1 MLSRLHK
8 GRKNMSKGETVMQN
22 VLFIAIA
29 AAVVIALIVALILV
43 SYVKSPPDTAFI
55 ITGAGR
61 KKVLIGHAGLCLPLV
76 NRMDKLLLRQV
87 SVDIKTNGYIP
98 TKDFIGV
105 DIDAIAKVAVMS
117 DKEMVKVPDP
127 NGDQVYPP
135 GDPQEGKHY
144 RLVPGI
150 DLAMKN
156 FLNMKEEQIV
166 RALTDSLQGNMRE
179 IIGTMELRVISSDRK
194 AFGDQVQEKA
204 QSDMNNLGIK
214 IISCNIQKVIDE
226 NGLIN
231 ALGQD
236 NMSKIQKEAAI
247 AKAEAERDVAIKQAE
262 TSREAND
269 AKVIANLEIAQKN
282 NELALKQAELKK
294 FEDTKAAEADAAYDI
309 QKQIQMKQV
318 NTETVNAQI
327 AQAEREADLR
337 ERQVAIKEREL
348 DANIR
353 KQAEAERYAT
363 EQKAE
368 AELAKRQKEAEAS
381 QFEQEREA
389 EARKAQANADKF
401 KAEQEAAGVKAKYD
415 AEAAGIQARGLAE
428 AEAARA
434 KGLAEAEAIRAKG
447 LAEAEAM
454 EKRAEAYRKY
464 NSAAIVEMMIKI
476 MPEMASEIAKPLSQ
490 IDSINIYGTGDGGS
504 GAAQISGNMPVVM
517 KQVFDT
523 MSQATGVDLSE
534 IIKANTYDAKVT
546 RNVNVTGLPESKAAA
561 AAAAETVIKD
571 DETKTEIKPSEA
583 KTAASTAAPEAEKTK

>member
-1 MLSRLHK
+1 
-8 GRKNMSKGETVMQN
+8 MQN
-22 VLFIAIA
+22 VLMIAIA
-29 AAVVIALIVALILV
+29 AAVVIAAIVALILV
-43 SYVKSPPDTAFI
+43 SYVKAPPDTAFI

-76 NRMDKLLLRQV
+76 NRLDRLLLRQV

-127 NGDQVYPP
+127 SGDQVYPP
-135 GDPQEGKHY
+135 GDPMEGKHY

-348 DANIR
+348 EANIR

-368 AELAKRQKEAEAS
+368 AELAKRQREAEAS

-389 EARKAQANADKF
+389 VARKAQADADKF

-434 KGLAEAEAIRAKG
+434 KGLAEAEAIKAKG

-534 IIKANTYDAKVT
+534 IIRANTYDAKVT
-546 RNVNVTGLPESKAAA
+546 RNVNVTGLPEAKP
-561 AAAAETVIKD
+561 AAAEAEVKAD
-571 DETKTEIKPSEA
+571 EA
-583 KTAASTAAPEAEKTK
+583 KTAEAKAAEAKEAGSTPGGARTTARPIMPAVQTT

>member
-1 MLSRLHK
+1 MLY
-8 GRKNMSKGETVMQN
+8 
-22 VLFIAIA
+22 IAIA
-29 AAVVIALIVALILV
+29 AVVVIALIVALILV
-43 SYVKSPPDTAFI
+43 SYVKAPPDTAFI

-117 DKEMVKVPDP
+117 DKEMVKVPDA

-135 GDPQEGKHY
+135 GDPMEGKHY

-166 RALTDSLQGNMRE
+166 KALTDSLQGNMRE

-262 TSREAND
+262 TAREAND

-282 NELALKQAELKK
+282 NELALKKADLKK

-348 DANIR
+348 EANIR

-368 AELAKRQKEAEAS
+368 AELAKRQREAEAS

-389 EARKAQANADKF
+389 EARKAQADADKF

-415 AEAAGIQARGLAE
+415 AEAAGIQAKGLAE

-434 KGLAEAEAIRAKG
+434 RGLAEAEAIKAKG

-534 IIKANTYDAKVT
+534 IIRANTYDAKVT
-546 RNVNVTGLPESKAAA
+546 RNVNVTGLAEAKASVSAG
-561 AAAAETVIKD
+561 AEPGVKSD
-571 DETKTEIKPSEA
+571 AGNSDETKTAAKAGIQEA
-583 KTAASTAAPEAEKTK
+583 KAGK

>member
-1 MLSRLHK
+1 
-8 GRKNMSKGETVMQN
+8 MQN
-22 VLFIAIA
+22 VLMIAIA
-29 AAVVIALIVALILV
+29 AAVVIAAIVALILV
-43 SYVKSPPDTAFI
+43 SYVKAPPDTAFI

-76 NRMDKLLLRQV
+76 NRLDRLLLRQV

-127 NGDQVYPP
+127 SGDQVYPP
-135 GDPQEGKHY
+135 GDPMEGRHY

-166 RALTDSLQGNMRE
+166 KALTDSLQGNMRE

-348 DANIR
+348 EANIR

-368 AELAKRQKEAEAS
+368 AELAKRQREAEAS

-389 EARKAQANADKF
+389 VARKAQADADKF

-434 KGLAEAEAIRAKG
+434 KGLAEAEAIKAKG

-534 IIKANTYDAKVT
+534 IIRANTYDAKVT
-546 RNVNVTGLPESKAAA
+546 RNVNVTGLPEAKAVTAG
-561 AAAAETVIKD
+561 AEVPAD
-571 DETKTEIKPSEA
+571 EA
-583 KTAASTAAPEAEKTK
+583 KTDTEKADIEQTDAAKGTVGRPGEVKKAVRPILPAAQTT

>member
-1 MLSRLHK
+1 
-8 GRKNMSKGETVMQN
+8 MQN

>member
-1 MLSRLHK
+1 
-8 GRKNMSKGETVMQN
+8 MQN
-22 VLFIAIA
+22 MLYIAIA
-29 AAVVIALIVALILV
+29 AVVVIALIVALILV
-43 SYVKSPPDTAFI
+43 SYVKAPPDTAFI

-117 DKEMVKVPDP
+117 DKEMVKVPDA

-135 GDPQEGKHY
+135 GDPMEGKHY

-166 RALTDSLQGNMRE
+166 KALTDSLQGNMRE

-262 TSREAND
+262 TAREAND

-282 NELALKQAELKK
+282 NELALKKADLKK

-348 DANIR
+348 EANIR

-368 AELAKRQKEAEAS
+368 AELAKRQREAEAS

-389 EARKAQANADKF
+389 EARKAQADADKF

-415 AEAAGIQARGLAE
+415 AEAAGIQAKGLAE

-434 KGLAEAEAIRAKG
+434 RGLAEAEAIKAKG

-504 GAAQISGNMPVVM
+504 GAGQIPMTP
-517 KQVFDT
+517 
-523 MSQATGVDLSE
+523 
-534 IIKANTYDAKVT
+534 
-546 RNVNVTGLPESKAAA
+546 R
-561 AAAAETVIKD
+561 
-571 DETKTEIKPSEA
+571 
-583 KTAASTAAPEAEKTK
+583 

>member
-1 MLSRLHK
+1 
-8 GRKNMSKGETVMQN
+8 MQN
-22 VLFIAIA
+22 VLMIAIA
-29 AAVVIALIVALILV
+29 AAVVIAAIVALILV
-43 SYVKSPPDTAFI
+43 SYVKAPPDTAFI

-76 NRMDKLLLRQV
+76 NRLDRLLLRQV

-127 NGDQVYPP
+127 SGDQVYPP
-135 GDPQEGKHY
+135 GDPMEGKHY

-166 RALTDSLQGNMRE
+166 KALTDSLQGNMRE

-204 QSDMNNLGIK
+204 QADMNNLGIK

-348 DANIR
+348 EANIR

-368 AELAKRQKEAEAS
+368 AELAKRQREAEAS

-389 EARKAQANADKF
+389 VARKAQADADKF

-434 KGLAEAEAIRAKG
+434 KGLAEAEAIKAKG

-534 IIKANTYDAKVT
+534 IIRANTYDAKVT
-546 RNVNVTGLPESKAAA
+546 RNVNVTGLPEAKP
-561 AAAAETVIKD
+561 AAAEAEVKA
-571 DETKTEIKPSEA
+571 DEV
-583 KTAASTAAPEAEKTK
+583 KTAAEKTDAEKAAIAKGTAGRPDEAKKTVRPIMPAVQTT

>member
-1 MLSRLHK
+1 MQIA
-8 GRKNMSKGETVMQN
+8 GMQN
-22 VLFIAIA
+22 VVVIAV
-29 AAVVIALIVALILV
+29 AAVIVVALIVALILV
-43 SYVKSPPDTAFI
+43 SYVKAPPDTAFI

-61 KKVLIGHAGLCLPLV
+61 KKVLIGHAGLCLPLI

-117 DKEMVKVPDP
+117 DKEMVKVSDP

-135 GDPQEGKHY
+135 GDPLEGKHY

-348 DANIR
+348 EANIR

-534 IIKANTYDAKVT
+534 IIKANIYDAKVT
-546 RNVNVTGLPESKAAA
+546 RNVNVTGLPESKAAAAAA

>member
-1 MLSRLHK
+1 MQIA
-8 GRKNMSKGETVMQN
+8 GMQN
-22 VLFIAIA
+22 VVVIAV
-29 AAVVIALIVALILV
+29 AAVIVVALIVALILV
-43 SYVKSPPDTAFI
+43 SYVKAPPDTAFI

-61 KKVLIGHAGLCLPLV
+61 KKVLIGHAGLCLPLI

-117 DKEMVKVPDP
+117 DKEMVKVSDP

-135 GDPQEGKHY
+135 GDPLEGKHY

-348 DANIR
+348 EANIR

-368 AELAKRQKEAEAS
+368 AELAKRQREAEAS

-389 EARKAQANADKF
+389 VARKAQADADKF

-434 KGLAEAEAIRAKG
+434 KGLAEAEAIKAKG

-534 IIKANTYDAKVT
+534 IIRANTYDAKVT
-546 RNVNVTGLPESKAAA
+546 RNVNVTGLPEAKP
-561 AAAAETVIKD
+561 AAAEAEVKAD
-571 DETKTEIKPSEA
+571 EA
-583 KTAASTAAPEAEKTK
+583 KTAEAKAAEAKEAGSTPGGARTTARPIMPAVQTT

>member
-1 MLSRLHK
+1 
-8 GRKNMSKGETVMQN
+8 MQN
-22 VLFIAIA
+22 TLYIAIA
-29 AAVVIALIVALILV
+29 AVVVIVLIVALILV
-43 SYVKSPPDTAFI
+43 SYIKAPPDTAFI

-117 DKEMVKVPDP
+117 DKEMVKVPDA

-135 GDPQEGKHY
+135 GDPMEGKHY

-166 RALTDSLQGNMRE
+166 KALTDSLQGNMRE

-262 TSREAND
+262 TAREAND
-269 AKVIANLEIAQKN
+269 ARVIANLEIAQKN
-282 NELALKQAELKK
+282 NELALKKADLKK

-348 DANIR
+348 EANIR

-368 AELAKRQKEAEAS
+368 AELAKRQREAEAS

-389 EARKAQANADKF
+389 EARKAQADADKF

-415 AEAAGIQARGLAE
+415 AEAAGIQAKGLAE

-434 KGLAEAEAIRAKG
+434 KGLAEAEAIKAKG

-534 IIKANTYDAKVT
+534 IIRANTYDAKVT
-546 RNVNVTGLPESKAAA
+546 RNVNVTGLPETKAAA
-561 AAAAETVIKD
+561 AASAAEVKSD
-571 DETKTEIKPSEA
+571 AVKSDETKTAA
-583 KTAASTAAPEAEKTK
+583 KA

>member
-1 MLSRLHK
+1 
-8 GRKNMSKGETVMQN
+8 MQN
-22 VLFIAIA
+22 MLYIAIA
-29 AAVVIALIVALILV
+29 AVVVIALIVALILV
-43 SYVKSPPDTAFI
+43 SYVKAPPDTAFI

-117 DKEMVKVPDP
+117 DKEMVKVPDA

-135 GDPQEGKHY
+135 GDPMEGKHY

-166 RALTDSLQGNMRE
+166 KALTDSLQGNMRE

-262 TSREAND
+262 TAREAND

-282 NELALKQAELKK
+282 NELALKKADLKK

-348 DANIR
+348 EANIR

-368 AELAKRQKEAEAS
+368 AELAKRQREAEAS

-389 EARKAQANADKF
+389 EARKAQADADKF

-415 AEAAGIQARGLAE
+415 AEAAGIQAKGLAE

-434 KGLAEAEAIRAKG
+434 RGLAEAEAIKAKG

-490 IDSINIYGTGDGGS
+490 IDSINIYGTCDGGS

-534 IIKANTYDAKVT
+534 IIRANTYDAKVT
-546 RNVNVTGLPESKAAA
+546 RNVNVTGLAEAKASVSAGAEPEVKSDAGNS
-561 AAAAETVIKD
+561 
-571 DETKTEIKPSEA
+571 DETKTAAKAGIQEA
-583 KTAASTAAPEAEKTK
+583 KAGK

>member
-1 MLSRLHK
+1 
-8 GRKNMSKGETVMQN
+8 MQN
-22 VLFIAIA
+22 VLMIAIA
-29 AAVVIALIVALILV
+29 AAVVIAAIVALILV
-43 SYVKSPPDTAFI
+43 SYVKAPPDTAFI

-61 KKVLIGHAGLCLPLV
+61 KKVLIGHAGLCLPLI
-76 NRMDKLLLRQV
+76 NRMDRLLLRQV

-127 NGDQVYPP
+127 SGDQVYPP
-135 GDPQEGKHY
+135 GDPMEGKHY

-166 RALTDSLQGNMRE
+166 KALTDSLQGNMRE

-348 DANIR
+348 EANIR

-368 AELAKRQKEAEAS
+368 AELAKRQREAEAS

-389 EARKAQANADKF
+389 VARKAQADADKF

-434 KGLAEAEAIRAKG
+434 KGLAEAEAIKAKG

-534 IIKANTYDAKVT
+534 IIRANTYDAKVT
-546 RNVNVTGLPESKAAA
+546 RNVNVTGLPEAKP
-561 AAAAETVIKD
+561 AAAEAEVKAD
-571 DETKTEIKPSEA
+571 EA
-583 KTAASTAAPEAEKTK
+583 KTAEAKAAEAKEAGSTPGGARTTARPIMPAVQTT

>member
-1 MLSRLHK
+1 
-8 GRKNMSKGETVMQN
+8 MQN
-22 VLFIAIA
+22 VLMIAIA
-29 AAVVIALIVALILV
+29 AAVVIAAIVALILV
-43 SYVKSPPDTAFI
+43 SYVKAPPDTAFI

-76 NRMDKLLLRQV
+76 NRLDRLLLRQV

-127 NGDQVYPP
+127 SGDQVYPP
-135 GDPQEGKHY
+135 GDPMEGKHY

-166 RALTDSLQGNMRE
+166 KALTDSLQGNMRE

-348 DANIR
+348 EANIR

-368 AELAKRQKEAEAS
+368 AELAKRQREAEAS

-389 EARKAQANADKF
+389 VARKAQADADKF

-434 KGLAEAEAIRAKG
+434 KGLAEAEAIKAKG

-534 IIKANTYDAKVT
+534 IIRANTYDAKVT
-546 RNVNVTGLPESKAAA
+546 RNVNVTGLPEAKAAA
-561 AAAAETVIKD
+561 AEAEVKAD
-571 DETKTEIKPSEA
+571 EA
-583 KTAASTAAPEAEKTK
+583 KTAEAKAAEAKEAGSTPGGARTTARPIMPAVQTT

>member
-1 MLSRLHK
+1 MQIA
-8 GRKNMSKGETVMQN
+8 GMQN
-22 VLFIAIA
+22 VVVIAV
-29 AAVVIALIVALILV
+29 AAVIVVALIVALILV
-43 SYVKSPPDTAFI
+43 SYVKAPPDTAFI

-61 KKVLIGHAGLCLPLV
+61 KKVLIGHAGLCLPLI

-117 DKEMVKVPDP
+117 DKEMVKVSDP

-135 GDPQEGKHY
+135 GDPLEGKHY

-561 AAAAETVIKD
+561 AAAAAAAETVIKD

>member
-1 MLSRLHK
+1 MLY
-8 GRKNMSKGETVMQN
+8 
-22 VLFIAIA
+22 IAIA
-29 AAVVIALIVALILV
+29 AVVVIALIVALILV
-43 SYVKSPPDTAFI
+43 SYVKAPPDTAFI

-117 DKEMVKVPDP
+117 DKEMVKVPDA

-135 GDPQEGKHY
+135 GDPMEGKHY

-166 RALTDSLQGNMRE
+166 KALTDSLQGNMRE

-262 TSREAND
+262 TAREAND

-282 NELALKQAELKK
+282 NELALKKADLKK

-348 DANIR
+348 EANIR

-368 AELAKRQKEAEAS
+368 AELAKRQREAEAS

-389 EARKAQANADKF
+389 EARKAQADADKF

-415 AEAAGIQARGLAE
+415 AEAAGIQAKGLAE

-434 KGLAEAEAIRAKG
+434 RGLAEAEAIKAKG

-534 IIKANTYDAKVT
+534 IIRANTYDAKVT
-546 RNVNVTGLPESKAAA
+546 RNVNVTGLAEAKASVSAGAEPEVKSDAGNS
-561 AAAAETVIKD
+561 
-571 DETKTEIKPSEA
+571 DETKTAAKAGIQEA
-583 KTAASTAAPEAEKTK
+583 KAGK

>member
-1 MLSRLHK
+1 M
-8 GRKNMSKGETVMQN
+8 
-22 VLFIAIA
+22 
-29 AAVVIALIVALILV
+29 
-43 SYVKSPPDTAFI
+43 
-55 ITGAGR
+55 
-61 KKVLIGHAGLCLPLV
+61 
-76 NRMDKLLLRQV
+76 
-87 SVDIKTNGYIP
+87 
-98 TKDFIGV
+98 
-105 DIDAIAKVAVMS
+105 
-117 DKEMVKVPDP
+117 
-127 NGDQVYPP
+127 
-135 GDPQEGKHY
+135 EGKHY

-166 RALTDSLQGNMRE
+166 KALTDSLQGNMRE

-262 TSREAND
+262 TAREAND
-269 AKVIANLEIAQKN
+269 ARVIANLEIAQKN
-282 NELALKQAELKK
+282 NELALKKADLKK

-348 DANIR
+348 EANIR

-368 AELAKRQKEAEAS
+368 AELAKRQREAEAS

-389 EARKAQANADKF
+389 EARKAQADADKF

-415 AEAAGIQARGLAE
+415 AEAAGIQAKGLAE

-434 KGLAEAEAIRAKG
+434 KGLAEAEAIKAKG

-534 IIKANTYDAKVT
+534 IIRANTYDAKVT
-546 RNVNVTGLPESKAAA
+546 RNVNVTGLAEAKAAVS
-561 AAAAETVIKD
+561 AAAEPEVKSDAEKSDGT
-571 DETKTEIKPSEA
+571 
-583 KTAASTAAPEAEKTK
+583 KTAAKA

>member
-1 MLSRLHK
+1 
-8 GRKNMSKGETVMQN
+8 MQN
-22 VLFIAIA
+22 VLMIAIA
-29 AAVVIALIVALILV
+29 AAVVIAAIVALILV
-43 SYVKSPPDTAFI
+43 SYVKAPPDTAFI

-76 NRMDKLLLRQV
+76 NRLDRLLLRQV

-127 NGDQVYPP
+127 SGDQVYPP
-135 GDPQEGKHY
+135 GDPMEGKHY

-166 RALTDSLQGNMRE
+166 KALTDSLQGNMRE

-348 DANIR
+348 EANIR

-368 AELAKRQKEAEAS
+368 AELAKRQREAEAS

-389 EARKAQANADKF
+389 VARKAQADADKF

-434 KGLAEAEAIRAKG
+434 KGLAEAEAIKAKG

-534 IIKANTYDAKVT
+534 IIRANTYDAKVT
-546 RNVNVTGLPESKAAA
+546 RNVNVTGLPEAKP
-561 AAAAETVIKD
+561 AAAEAEVKAD
-571 DETKTEIKPSEA
+571 EA
-583 KTAASTAAPEAEKTK
+583 KTAEAKAADAKTTEAKETGSRPGGARTTARPIMPTVQTT

>member
-1 MLSRLHK
+1 
-8 GRKNMSKGETVMQN
+8 MQN
-22 VLFIAIA
+22 VLMIAIA
-29 AAVVIALIVALILV
+29 AAVVIAAIVALILV
-43 SYVKSPPDTAFI
+43 SYVKAPPDTAFI

-76 NRMDKLLLRQV
+76 NRLDRLLLRQV

-127 NGDQVYPP
+127 SGDQVYPP
-135 GDPQEGKHY
+135 GDPMEGKHY

-166 RALTDSLQGNMRE
+166 KALTDSLQGNMRE

-348 DANIR
+348 EANIR

-368 AELAKRQKEAEAS
+368 AELAKRQREAEAS

-389 EARKAQANADKF
+389 VARKAQADADKF

-434 KGLAEAEAIRAKG
+434 KGLAEAEAIKAKG

-534 IIKANTYDAKVT
+534 IIRANTYDAKVT
-546 RNVNVTGLPESKAAA
+546 RNVNVTGLPEAKAAA
-561 AAAAETVIKD
+561 AEAEVKAD
-571 DETKTEIKPSEA
+571 EA
-583 KTAASTAAPEAEKTK
+583 KTAEAKAAEAKEAGSTPGGARTTVRPIMPAVQTT

>member
-1 MLSRLHK
+1 MQIA
-8 GRKNMSKGETVMQN
+8 GMQN
-22 VLFIAIA
+22 VVVIAV
-29 AAVVIALIVALILV
+29 AAVIVVALIVALILV
-43 SYVKSPPDTAFI
+43 SYVKAPPDTAFI

-61 KKVLIGHAGLCLPLV
+61 KKVLIGHAGLCLPLI

-117 DKEMVKVPDP
+117 DKEMVKVSDP

-135 GDPQEGKHY
+135 GDPLEGKHY

-262 TSREAND
+262 TAREAND

-282 NELALKQAELKK
+282 NELALKKADLKK

-337 ERQVAIKEREL
+337 ERQVAIKERERE
-348 DANIR
+348 ANIR
-353 KQAEAERYAT
+353 KQAEEER
-363 EQKAE
+363 
-368 AELAKRQKEAEAS
+368 
-381 QFEQEREA
+381 
-389 EARKAQANADKF
+389 
-401 KAEQEAAGVKAKYD
+401 
-415 AEAAGIQARGLAE
+415 
-428 AEAARA
+428 
-434 KGLAEAEAIRAKG
+434 
-447 LAEAEAM
+447 
-454 EKRAEAYRKY
+454 
-464 NSAAIVEMMIKI
+464 
-476 MPEMASEIAKPLSQ
+476 
-490 IDSINIYGTGDGGS
+490 
-504 GAAQISGNMPVVM
+504 
-517 KQVFDT
+517 
-523 MSQATGVDLSE
+523 
-534 IIKANTYDAKVT
+534 
-546 RNVNVTGLPESKAAA
+546 
-561 AAAAETVIKD
+561 
-571 DETKTEIKPSEA
+571 
-583 KTAASTAAPEAEKTK
+583 

>member
-1 MLSRLHK
+1 MLYAI
-8 GRKNMSKGETVMQN
+8 VPIIAVV
-22 VLFIAIA
+22 VLVIA
-29 AAVVIALIVALILV
+29 AVSCLILK
-43 SYVKSPPDTAFI
+43 SYVKAPPDTAFI

-61 KKVLIGHAGLCLPLV
+61 KKILIGNAGICIPLL
-76 NRMDKLLLRQV
+76 NRLDKLLLRQV

-127 NGDQVYPP
+127 TGEYTYPAGDAH
-135 GDPQEGKHY
+135 EGEHY

-156 FLNMKEEQIV
+156 FLNMREEQIV
-166 RALTDSLQGNMRE
+166 KALTDSLQGNMRE

-214 IISCNIQKVIDE
+214 IISCNIQKVVDE

-247 AKAEAERDVAIKQAE
+247 AKAEADRDVAIKQAE

-269 AKVIANLEIAQKN
+269 ARVIANLEIEKKN
-282 NELALKQAELKK
+282 NELALRKADLKRI
-294 FEDTKAAEADAAYDI
+294 EDTKRAEADAAYDI
-309 QKQIQMKQV
+309 QKQVQMKQV

-348 DANIR
+348 DANVR

-368 AELAKRQKEAEAS
+368 AELAKRQREAEAKL
-381 QFEQEREA
+381 FEQEREA
-389 EARKAQANADKF
+389 AARKAQAEADKF
-401 KAEQEAAGVKAKYD
+401 SAEQEAAGIKAKYD
-415 AEAAGIQARGLAE
+415 AEAAGIE
-428 AEAARA
+428 A
-434 KGLAEAEAIRAKG
+434 KGLAEAEAIKAKG

-454 EKRAEAYRKY
+454 EKRAEAYKKY
-464 NSAAIVEMMIKI
+464 NNAAIVEMMIKI
-476 MPEMASEIAKPLSQ
+476 MPQMASEIAKPLSQ
-490 IDSINIYGTGDGGS
+490 IDSINIYGTGDGS
-504 GAAQISGNMPVVM
+504 GGASQISGNMPVVM

-534 IIKANTYDAKVT
+534 IIRANTYDAKVT
-546 RNVNVTGLPESKAAA
+546 RNVNVSGIPEGILAADRK
-561 AAAAETVIKD
+561 E
-571 DETKTEIKPSEA
+571 EQ
-583 KTAASTAAPEAEKTK
+583 ASGKE

>member
-1 MLSRLHK
+1 MENMLYI
-8 GRKNMSKGETVMQN
+8 V
-22 VLFIAIA
+22 V
-29 AAVVIALIVALILV
+29 AAVVVIAAIVALILV
-43 SYVKSPPDTAFI
+43 SYVKAPPDTAFI

-117 DKEMVKVPDP
+117 DKEMVKVPDA

-135 GDPQEGKHY
+135 GDPMEGKHY

-156 FLNMKEEQIV
+156 FLNMKEDQIV

-262 TSREAND
+262 TAREAND
-269 AKVIANLEIAQKN
+269 ARVIANLEIAQKN
-282 NELALKQAELKK
+282 NELALKKADLKK

-348 DANIR
+348 EANIR

-368 AELAKRQKEAEAS
+368 AELAKRQREAEAS

-389 EARKAQANADKF
+389 EARKAQADADKF

-415 AEAAGIQARGLAE
+415 AEAAGIQAKGLAE

-434 KGLAEAEAIRAKG
+434 RGLAEAEAIKAKG

-534 IIKANTYDAKVT
+534 IIRANTYDAKVT
-546 RNVNVTGLPESKAAA
+546 RNVNVTGLAEAKAAA
-561 AAAAETVIKD
+561 SAAAEPEVKA
-571 DETKTEIKPSEA
+571 EEVKPDAA
-583 KTAASTAAPEAEKTK
+583 KTAVKTGLSAAQKDQ

>member
-1 MLSRLHK
+1 
-8 GRKNMSKGETVMQN
+8 MQN
-22 VLFIAIA
+22 VLMIAIA
-29 AAVVIALIVALILV
+29 AAVVIAAIVALILV
-43 SYVKSPPDTAFI
+43 SYVKAPPDTAFI

-61 KKVLIGHAGLCLPLV
+61 KKVLIGHAGLCLPLI
-76 NRMDKLLLRQV
+76 NRMDRLLLRQV

-117 DKEMVKVPDP
+117 DKEMVKVSDP

-135 GDPQEGKHY
+135 GDPLEGKHY

-348 DANIR
+348 EANIR

-368 AELAKRQKEAEAS
+368 AELAKRQREAEAS

-389 EARKAQANADKF
+389 VARKAQADADKF

-434 KGLAEAEAIRAKG
+434 KGLAEAEAIKAKG

-534 IIKANTYDAKVT
+534 IIRANTYDAKVT
-546 RNVNVTGLPESKAAA
+546 RNVNVTGLPEAKP
-561 AAAAETVIKD
+561 AAAEAEVKAD
-571 DETKTEIKPSEA
+571 EA
-583 KTAASTAAPEAEKTK
+583 KTAEAKAAEAKEAGSTPGGARTTARPIMPAVQTT

>member
-1 MLSRLHK
+1 M
-8 GRKNMSKGETVMQN
+8 NN
-22 VLFIAIA
+22 VLAIA
-29 AAVVIALIVALILV
+29 VAGVIVVALIVALILV
-43 SYVKSPPDTAFI
+43 SYVKAPPDTAFI

-61 KKVLIGHAGLCLPLV
+61 KKVLIGHAGLCLPLI
-76 NRMDKLLLRQV
+76 NRMDRLLLRQV

-117 DKEMVKVPDP
+117 DREMVKVADP
-127 NGDQVYPP
+127 NGDQAYPP

-166 RALTDSLQGNMRE
+166 KALTDSLQGNMRE

-269 AKVIANLEIAQKN
+269 AKVIASLEIAQKN

-534 IIKANTYDAKVT
+534 IIRANTYEAKVT
-546 RNVNVTGLPESKAAA
+546 RNVNVTGLPENSAAA
-561 AAAAETVIKD
+561 VAAAETAIKS
-571 DETKTEIKPSEA
+571 DEGKTEIRTADAKTGIKTDLAKASSKTEVPEA
-583 KTAASTAAPEAEKTK
+583 KNTK

>member
-1 MLSRLHK
+1 
-8 GRKNMSKGETVMQN
+8 MQN
-22 VLFIAIA
+22 VLIIVAA

-43 SYVKSPPDTAFI
+43 SYVKAPPDTAFI

-76 NRMDKLLLRQV
+76 NRLDKLLLRQV

-105 DIDAIAKVAVMS
+105 DIDAIAKVSVMS

-135 GDPQEGKHY
+135 GDPMEGKHY

-166 RALTDSLQGNMRE
+166 KALTDSLQGNMRE

-269 AKVIANLEIAQKN
+269 AKVIANLEIAKKN

-368 AELAKRQKEAEAS
+368 AELAKRQREAEAS

-389 EARKAQANADKF
+389 EARKAQADADKF

-434 KGLAEAEAIRAKG
+434 KGLAEAEAIKAKG

-454 EKRAEAYRKY
+454 EKRAEAYKKY

-546 RNVNVTGLPESKAAA
+546 RNVNVTGLPEIKPAAA
-561 AAAAETVIKD
+561 GPEGKTDEVKTAVKPAA
-571 DETKTEIKPSEA
+571 PA
-583 KTAASTAAPEAEKTK
+583 KTKPYGR

>member
-1 MLSRLHK
+1 
-8 GRKNMSKGETVMQN
+8 MQN
-22 VLFIAIA
+22 MLYIAIA
-29 AAVVIALIVALILV
+29 VVVVIALIVALILV
-43 SYVKSPPDTAFI
+43 SYVKAPPDTAFI

-117 DKEMVKVPDP
+117 DKEMVKVPDA

-135 GDPQEGKHY
+135 GDPMEGKHY

-166 RALTDSLQGNMRE
+166 KALTDSLQGNMRE

-262 TSREAND
+262 TAREAND

-282 NELALKQAELKK
+282 NELALKKADLKK

-348 DANIR
+348 EANIR

-368 AELAKRQKEAEAS
+368 AELAKRQREAEAS

-389 EARKAQANADKF
+389 EARKAQADADKF

-415 AEAAGIQARGLAE
+415 AEAAGIQAKGLAE

-434 KGLAEAEAIRAKG
+434 RGLAEAEAIKAKG

-534 IIKANTYDAKVT
+534 IIRANTYDAKVT
-546 RNVNVTGLPESKAAA
+546 RNVNVTGLPEAKP
-561 AAAAETVIKD
+561 AAAEAEVKAD
-571 DETKTEIKPSEA
+571 EA
-583 KTAASTAAPEAEKTK
+583 KTAEAKAAEAKEAGSTPGGARTTARPIMPAVQTT

>member
-1 MLSRLHK
+1 
-8 GRKNMSKGETVMQN
+8 MQN
-22 VLFIAIA
+22 VLMIAIA
-29 AAVVIALIVALILV
+29 AAVVIAAIVALILV
-43 SYVKSPPDTAFI
+43 SYVKAPPDTAFI

-76 NRMDKLLLRQV
+76 NRLDRLLLRQV

-127 NGDQVYPP
+127 SGDQVYPP
-135 GDPQEGKHY
+135 GDPMEGKHY

-166 RALTDSLQGNMRE
+166 KALTDSLQGNMRE

-348 DANIR
+348 EANIR

-368 AELAKRQKEAEAS
+368 AELAKRQREAEAS

-389 EARKAQANADKF
+389 VARKAQADADKF

-434 KGLAEAEAIRAKG
+434 KGLAEAEAIKAKG

-534 IIKANTYDAKVT
+534 IIRANTYDAKVT
-546 RNVNVTGLPESKAAA
+546 RNVNVTGLPEAKP
-561 AAAAETVIKD
+561 AAAEAEVKAD
-571 DETKTEIKPSEA
+571 EA
-583 KTAASTAAPEAEKTK
+583 KTAEAKAAEAKEAGSTPGGARTTVRPIMPAVQTT

>member
-1 MLSRLHK
+1 MENMLYI
-8 GRKNMSKGETVMQN
+8 V
-22 VLFIAIA
+22 V
-29 AAVVIALIVALILV
+29 AAVVVIAAIVALILV
-43 SYVKSPPDTAFI
+43 SYVKAPPDTAFI

-61 KKVLIGHAGLCLPLV
+61 KKVLIGNAGLCLPLV

-117 DKEMVKVPDP
+117 DKEMVKVPDA

-135 GDPQEGKHY
+135 GDPMEGKHY

-156 FLNMKEEQIV
+156 FLNMKEDQIV

-262 TSREAND
+262 TAREAND
-269 AKVIANLEIAQKN
+269 ARVIANLEIAQKN
-282 NELALKQAELKK
+282 NELALKKADLKK

-348 DANIR
+348 EANIR

-368 AELAKRQKEAEAS
+368 AELAKRQREAEAS

-389 EARKAQANADKF
+389 EARKAQADADKF

-415 AEAAGIQARGLAE
+415 AEAAGIQAKGLAE

-434 KGLAEAEAIRAKG
+434 RGLAEAEAIKAKG

-534 IIKANTYDAKVT
+534 IIRANTYDAKVT
-546 RNVNVTGLPESKAAA
+546 RNVNVTGLAEAKAAA
-561 AAAAETVIKD
+561 SAAAEPEVKA
-571 DETKTEIKPSEA
+571 EEVKPDAA
-583 KTAASTAAPEAEKTK
+583 KTAVKTGLSAAQKDQ

>member
-1 MLSRLHK
+1 M
-8 GRKNMSKGETVMQN
+8 NN
-22 VLFIAIA
+22 VLAIA
-29 AAVVIALIVALILV
+29 VAGVIVVALIVALILV
-43 SYVKSPPDTAFI
+43 SYVKAPPDTAFI

-61 KKVLIGHAGLCLPLV
+61 KKVLIGHAGLCLPLI
-76 NRMDKLLLRQV
+76 NRMDRLLLRQV

-117 DKEMVKVPDP
+117 DREMVKVADP

-166 RALTDSLQGNMRE
+166 KALTDSLQGNMRE

-269 AKVIANLEIAQKN
+269 AKVIASLEIAQKN

-428 AEAARA
+428 AEA
-434 KGLAEAEAIRAKG
+434 
-447 LAEAEAM
+447 M

-534 IIKANTYDAKVT
+534 IIRANTYEAKVT
-546 RNVNVTGLPESKAAA
+546 RNVNVTGLQENSAAA
-561 AAAAETVIKD
+561 VAAAETAIKS
-571 DETKTEIKPSEA
+571 DEGKTEIRTADAKTGIKTDLAKASSKTEVPEA
-583 KTAASTAAPEAEKTK
+583 KNTK